1 MKSEP
6 LTNKIKEWWN
16 QARVMLDP
24 KNEEAFRDEVNNLIL
39 IIKRWEKQKVEE
51 LLKEIEKE
59 KKKIEN
65 LKPIYNDYGN
75 YEDWTCPI
83 CKIHFKEETKAY
95 EHVEWEK
102 RELRKTKGKMLNWFE
117 DLIKK
122 AFSGVI
128 PKEGEVG
135 SRKTQCPSDCR
146 EMAGHPHPREKGVQR
161 GG

>member
-1 MKSEP
+1 MKKWTTSSDKAMKTGPSDEMKPEP
-6 LTNKIKEWWN
+6 LTKEKIKEEVLN
-16 QARVMLDP
+16 RIKSKYDKSIYEPIILFDSCDVIV
-24 KNEEAFRDEVNNLIL
+24 DELFD
-39 IIKRWEKQKVEE
+39 IIKQRLNWI
-51 LLKEIEKE
+51 LKEIEKE
-59 KKKIEN
+59 KEQIEN

-122 AFSGVI
+122 AFEGV
-128 PKEGEVG
+128 V
-135 SRKTQCPSDCR
+135 R
-146 EMAGHPHPREKGVQR
+146 E
-161 GG
+161 